1 MGVGIDRE
9 GQQHNVTFFPLER
22 LWSADAD
29 SVFADLVGRE
39 SRRYFVEQ
47 MIYLV
52 PKRRENTHALAQ
64 LGWQVTLL
72 MHLIGEFVEKMTSF
86 NLVHTLGITPPL
98 GGVDEDTFRAFGFGS

>member
-1 MGVGIDRE
+1 MNRLLEVSCSA
-9 GQQHNVTFFPLER
+9 VT
-22 LWSADAD
+22 D
-29 SVFADLVGRE
+29 VKTNCQ

-72 MHLIGEFVEKMTSF
+72 KHLIGEFVEKMTSF